1 MKSQKYK
8 ENVLDLFSQTDNIK
22 GDVIEVGTHSG
33 DTTEIIAEY
42 LYKNNSSKYYLGLD
56 TFEGYEES
64 DMEGA
69 NSASINNHVTKRW
82 KISYDK
88 VKDRLTKYENIVSLY
103 KGDCKVTIPNLIKN
117 NIITQL
123 SFIYIDCNLYQP
135 SLQSIQH
142 LWPYLSKGGIVSI
155 DEHLVGGETKA
166 IKEFANTNNLELKYY
181 SNNAGPSFYI
191 VK

>member
-1 MKSQKYK
+1 MKTEKYK
-8 ENVLDLFSQTDNIK
+8 KNVLDLFSKTDTIK
-22 GDVIEVGTHSG
+22 GDIIEVGTYSG

-42 LYKNNSSKYYLGLD
+42 LYKNNSNKHYLGLD
-56 TFEGYEES
+56 TFEGYDNN

-69 NSASINNHVTKRW
+69 NKASIQNHVTKRW
-82 KISYDK
+82 KISYDI
-88 VKDRLTKYENIVSLY
+88 VKNRLIKYKDIVTLY
-103 KGDCKVTIPNLIKN
+103 KGDCKVTIPDLIKN
-117 NIITQL
+117 GIISQL

-155 DEHLVGGETKA
+155 DEHLVGGETRA

-181 SNNAGPSFYI
+181 SDTAGPSFYI
-191 VK
+191 IK

>member
-1 MKSQKYK
+1 MKTENYK
-8 ENVLDLFSQTDNIK
+8 ESIIDLFSKTDTIK
-22 GDVIEVGTHSG
+22 GDVIEVGTHTG

-42 LYKNNSSKYYLGLD
+42 LYKNNRNKYYIGID
-56 TFEGYEES
+56 TFEGYDKN

-69 NSASINNHVTKRW
+69 NYASIQNHVTGRW
-82 KISYDK
+82 RINYDK
-88 VKDRLTKYENIVSLY
+88 VKNRLAKYKDIVNLH
-103 KGDCKVTIPNLIKN
+103 KGDCKVIIPDLIKN
-117 NIITQL
+117 GTISQL

-135 SLQSIQH
+135 SLKSIQD

-166 IKEFANTNNLELKYY
+166 IKEFAYTNNLELKYY
-181 SNNAGPSFYI
+181 SDNPGPSFYI

>member
-1 MKSQKYK
+1 MKTEKYK
-8 ENVLDLFSQTDNIK
+8 KNVLDLFSKTDTIE
-22 GDVIEVGTHSG
+22 GDIIEVGTHSG

-42 LYKNNSSKYYLGLD
+42 LYKNNSNKRYLGLD
-56 TFEGYEES
+56 TFEGYDNN

-69 NSASINNHVTKRW
+69 NKASIQNHVTKRW
-82 KISYDK
+82 KISYDI
-88 VKDRLTKYENIVSLY
+88 VKNRLIKYKDIVNLY
-103 KGDCKVTIPNLIKN
+103 KGDCKVTIPDLIKN
-117 NIITQL
+117 GIISQL

-155 DEHLVGGETKA
+155 DEHLVGGETIA

-181 SNNAGPSFYI
+181 SDTAGPSFYI
-191 VK
+191 IK

>member
-8 ENVLDLFSQTDNIK
+8 ENVLNLFSRTDNIK

-88 VKDRLTKYENIVSLY
+88 VKDRLIKYKNIVSLY

>member
-1 MKSQKYK
+1 MKTQKYK
-8 ENVLDLFSQTDNIK
+8 ENVLDLFSRTDNIK
-22 GDVIEVGTHSG
+22 GDVIEVGTYSG

-69 NSASINNHVTKRW
+69 NSASVKNHVTKRW

-88 VKDRLTKYENIVSLY
+88 VKDRLTKYKNIVRLY

-117 NIITQL
+117 KTITQL

-135 SLQSIQH
+135 SLQSIQQ

-166 IKEFANTNNLELKYY
+166 IKEFAKTNNLELKYY